1 VARVVFDFDPL
12 LQHASRRLATA
23 LLASLAAVAVM
34 AISESAYQF
43 AEQAVNSASARNAAR
58 FDALLLRSLLS
69 DAETGQRGFLITGR
83 EDYLKP
89 LQEAE
94 VQMPLVMERLSVQ
107 YKGSEWAGL
116 VAQTRQRAEEKFS
129 ELRTTVELYR
139 AGQHE
144 AWQSVMAIDYGREK
158 MDALRQATERLEAH
172 ERDRIATDRD
182 AVYRALTF
190 GRFGVHALTLLS
202 LVWLL
207 YFLRKNDALHDARR
221 EHAQILREERDRLEH
236 EVKRRTAELTDL
248 TRYLQTV
255 REDERAHLA
264 RELHDELGALLTAA
278 KLDVARVRR
287 LIARGMLT
295 DIDDRLSHMSGLI
308 DEGITLKR
316 RIIEDLH
323 PSALSNLGLTPALE
337 ILAREFGERSALV
350 VHTMLEEVSTDDP
363 GKLAIYRLVQEA
375 LTNVL
380 RHAQAKTV
388 WIHLSLDGAQIVLRV
403 RDDGRGFDPTAVPAG
418 HHGLL
423 GMRYRMENLGGTVRL
438 MSAPDRGTEIE
449 ARLQSAPTLAPTTTQ
464 SDAQPDAQPDAQHAS
479 TVPAAQAAGTV
490 QALH

>member
-1 VARVVFDFDPL
+1 MFDLDPL
-12 LQHASRRLATA
+12 LQHASRRRLATA

-43 AEQAVNSASARNAAR
+43 AEQAVDSVRTRNAAR
-58 FDALLLRSLLS
+58 FDALMLRSLLA

-89 LQEAE
+89 MQEAE
-94 VQMPLVMERLSVQ
+94 VQMPLVMERLSAQ
-107 YKGSEWAGL
+107 YKGSEWADL

-139 AGQHE
+139 SGQHE

-172 ERDRIATDRD
+172 ERDRIATDRG
-182 AVYRALTF
+182 AIYRALMF

-202 LVWLL
+202 LLWLL
-207 YFLRKNDALHDARR
+207 YFLRKNEALHEARR
-221 EHAQILREERDRLEH
+221 EHAEILRDERDRLEH
-236 EVKRRTAELTDL
+236 EVKRRTSELTDL

-287 LIARGMLT
+287 LIAKGTLT
-295 DIDDRLSHMSGLI
+295 DVDERLSHMSGLI

-316 RIIEDLH
+316 RIIEDLR

-337 ILAREFGERSALV
+337 ILAREFGERSSLA
-350 VHTMLEEVSTDDP
+350 VHTSLDEVDADDHT
-363 GKLAIYRLVQEA
+363 KLAIYRLVQEA
-375 LTNVL
+375 LTNVM
-380 RHAQAKTV
+380 RHARAQTV
-388 WIHLSLDGAQIVLRV
+388 WVDLTRSGSQTLLRV
-403 RDDGRGFDPTAVPAG
+403 RDDGRGFDPSAVPAG

-423 GMRYRMENLGGTVRL
+423 GMRYRMENLGATLRL
-438 MSAPDRGTEIE
+438 ASAPGQGTEIE
-449 ARLQSAPTLAPTTTQ
+449 ARLQNTPQPQARPDSAGAAKPAEE
-464 SDAQPDAQPDAQHAS
+464 AAQHEAR
-479 TVPAAQAAGTV
+479 
-490 QALH
+490 